1 MLIYP
6 IDRPIKQTG
15 HIQIMY
21 GNLAPDG
28 CVGKITGKEG
38 LEFEGPARVF
48 DSEETML
55 RAVEAGPQKFKVSL
69 SQPELPYY
77 ILCTVHDVH
86 VHSFSE
92 RLKLLFGCSTAS
104 ERERYTYDE

>member
-6 IDRPIKQTG
+6 IDRPIKASG

-21 GNLAPDG
+21 GNLAPEG

-48 DSEETML
+48 DDEHAML
-55 RAVEAGPQKFKVSL
+55 KAVESGPQKFKV
-69 SQPELPYY
+69 
-77 ILCTVHDVH
+77 
-86 VHSFSE
+86 
-92 RLKLLFGCSTAS
+92 
-104 ERERYTYDE
+104 

>member
-21 GNLAPDG
+21 GNLAPEG

-48 DSEETML
+48 DSEESML
-55 RAVEAGPQKFKVSL
+55 RAVEAGPQKFKVWSL
-69 SQPELPYY
+69 EIQGMGDSA
-77 ILCTVHDVH
+77 IVIVT
-86 VHSFSE
+86 
-92 RLKLLFGCSTAS
+92 
-104 ERERYTYDE
+104 